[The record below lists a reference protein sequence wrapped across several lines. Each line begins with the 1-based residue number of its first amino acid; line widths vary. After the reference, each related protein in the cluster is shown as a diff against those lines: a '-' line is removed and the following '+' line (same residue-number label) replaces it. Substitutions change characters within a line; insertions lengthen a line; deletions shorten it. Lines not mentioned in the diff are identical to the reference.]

1 MALVVLVSAKGAPG
15 VTTLTVALA
24 ALTPGAVAADLDPD
38 GGDLGLRYRRPDGAP
53 LDAELGLLSLAA
65 GLRRDLPGHR
75 WLPSAG
81 ADPLTGVE
89 APEGPTRLE
98 DHLQV
103 TGGGLDL
110 LLGVNGPEQ
119 AVGLGPLW
127 SPLAR
132 ALSEAGRTIYADCGR
147 VGPAAPTMPVLHQA
161 DAIIV
166 VARPEVEELA
176 HLRER
181 LRFLN
186 SAVPG
191 RFAGRAQIGVV
202 LVAPERDRAVAGRT
216 EQLLHSSGV
225 GVPVLGTMA
234 EDQKGAEAL
243 RGMNRSR
250 LSRSTLIRSVRS
262 LLPSV
267 SLLAGTIPE
276 LTAPVPAPPRAS
288 TPAPKPTA
296 PTAPAAPTPPAR
308 TTTRTPKPEVRTDAA
323 HVGLFTEAAGK
334 TVEPTPVPVPIP
346 VERPAEPP
354 VEQAAPIASEAQKHV
369 VELPPIEEQT
379 LPLRRRSNSFF
390 GDAPPVEEDPTLL
403 PLTVAPGV
411 FTPQIQ
417 IAQEIPAEE
426 VSEPA
431 QPIDA
436 FQQPAHRATG
446 TSGTPGAVRGFAGL
460 NTPPEGG
467 ARTEG
472 HPTAD
477 ELRHNRSRRAA
488 FGRDPGT
495 LYTSERRRS
504 RRHVMPTEGN
514 ETSYEAEAYGNGVG
528 TWLQENR
535 RDASGPIDLYSEVR
549 TPGRGIDLSDPLGLG
564 EPGPKDEVST
574 DEAPTPLE
582 PLPRREPQSS
592 AEARHFS
599 DSQRFTESRGFAD
612 HTEPPTA
619 PRSEGTGWI
628 APDVP
633 PSALPSIP
641 SAVPTSLPSSANQ
654 SSTPDPLGGPPVRDL
669 SPMSADRAALL
680 RDIRDRARLG
690 TDGSGTWAGHTGSQS
705 IVRETQNLQETRETR
720 ETRTEVRPSVPTNLS
735 TSAPAESPTGT
746 AQNASTG
753 IHPNARP
760 GVLPSANPIDIPA
773 EASSGAQAGP
783 SPYVRP
789 SVLPAANPIDVPP
802 NSPTGTWATGVPPHA
817 LGEASTTSATKPP
830 ADIHPSSRAHES
842 TRLPTSAHPDVPS
855 GTRADIP
862 LNVPSRTPVD
872 APTAFATN
880 APADLPASTGAD
892 ESTHFPTNAPA
903 NQQSDPPT
911 SVPTHASTDFPPN
924 TRADESASLPTDTA
938 TSVQRHVPSNAP
950 ATSSTRTWADE
961 PASAPANVHPDA
973 RLGTDP
979 TDALTG
985 DWDDRPAGSS
995 ANVQPDVRPDTNP
1008 TAGPRADVP
1017 TGVPTYA
1024 PANAPRTFATD
1035 VPKNVHPESRTD
1047 EHDVDTA
1054 ILRPVRDP
1062 YEPIERDDDTPE
1074 GGR

>member
-24 ALTPGAVAADLDPD
+24 ALTPNAVAADLDPD

-53 LDAELGLLSLAA
+53 LDAELGLLSLAT

-75 WLPSAG
+75 WLPPSG
-81 ADPLTGVE
+81 ADPLTGVQ

-234 EDQKGAEAL
+234 EDQKGADAL

-276 LTAPVPAPPRAS
+276 LSAPVQTPVQTPAPAAVRSAPPAPVAPPAPPPS
-288 TPAPKPTA
+288 TREP
-296 PTAPAAPTPPAR
+296 R
-308 TTTRTPKPEVRTDAA
+308 PEVKTDAA
-323 HVGLFTEAAGK
+323 HVGLFTEPAGK
-334 TVEPTPVPVPIP
+334 AVEPTPVPVPIP
-346 VERPAEPP
+346 VERTAEPR
-354 VEQAAPIASEAQKHV
+354 VEQPAPVSSPAQKHV
-369 VELPPIEEQT
+369 VELPPVEEQT

-411 FTPQIQ
+411 FTPQIT
-417 IAQEIPAEE
+417 IAQEIPAEA

-431 QPIDA
+431 QPIEA
-436 FQQPAHRATG
+436 GPPPVH
-446 TSGTPGAVRGFAGL
+446 RGFAGL
-460 NTPPEGG
+460 TTPPQSH
-467 ARTEG
+467 TD
-472 HPTAD
+472 AD

-495 LYTSERRRS
+495 LQTSERRRS

-535 RDASGPIDLYSEVR
+535 RQESRRDSSGPIDLYSEVR
-549 TPGRGIDLSDPLGLG
+549 TPARGIDLSDPLGLG
-564 EPGPKDEVST
+564 DRGPEDAVST
-574 DEAPTPLE
+574 EEVPTPLE
-582 PLPRREPQSS
+582 PLPRREPQK
-592 AEARHFS
+592 
-599 DSQRFTESRGFAD
+599 FTESRGFTD
-612 HTEPPTA
+612 HTEPA
-619 PRSEGTGWI
+619 AALRSEGTGWI

-633 PSALPSIP
+633 PSNPSV
-641 SAVPTSLPSSANQ
+641 VPTSLPTALTSA
-654 SSTPDPLGGPPVRDL
+654 SPAPDPLGGPPVADL

-690 TDGSGTWAGHTGSQS
+690 TDGSGTWAGHTGPQS
-705 IVRETQNLQETRETR
+705 IVREAG
-720 ETRTEVRPSVPTNLS
+720 TEPDRRPEVLPSVPTNLS
-735 TSAPAESPTGT
+735 T
-746 AQNASTG
+746 
-753 IHPNARP
+753 
-760 GVLPSANPIDIPA
+760 D
-773 EASSGAQAGP
+773 
-783 SPYVRP
+783 
-789 SVLPAANPIDVPP
+789 
-802 NSPTGTWATGVPPHA
+802 
-817 LGEASTTSATKPP
+817 
-830 ADIHPSSRAHES
+830 
-842 TRLPTSAHPDVPS
+842 
-855 GTRADIP
+855 
-862 LNVPSRTPVD
+862 TPVE
-872 APTAFATN
+872 APEENTV
-880 APADLPASTGAD
+880 
-892 ESTHFPTNAPA
+892 
-903 NQQSDPPT
+903 SD
-911 SVPTHASTDFPPN
+911 S
-924 TRADESASLPTDTA
+924 
-938 TSVQRHVPSNAP
+938 PSDDQP
-950 ATSSTRTWADE
+950 W
-961 PASAPANVHPDA
+961 
-973 RLGTDP
+973 GTP
-979 TDALTG
+979 EG
-985 DWDDRPAGSS
+985 VG
-995 ANVQPDVRPDTNP
+995 
-1008 TAGPRADVP
+1008 
-1017 TGVPTYA
+1017 TGVPTYFLTSA
-1024 PANAPRTFATD
+1024 EVNIPANVR
-1035 VPKNVHPESRTD
+1035 PESRSEET
-1047 EHDVDTA
+1047 EVDTA

-1062 YEPIERDDDTPE
+1062 YEPIEQDEDTPE